1 MSDFSTPFGPQG
13 GNAWYPTS
21 PKGKPIDAYGNYVP
35 DTTQRYVSMI
45 VNYGFGP
52 QYTYVDNP
60 NYNPVI
66 QSSAPQTVS
75 APAPAPPQYQATFD
89 TIGQTIY
96 RMIGHVRVPL
106 RIIWAQG
113 LNASGDTTISPTLTF
128 AAALGAP
135 FDPDEVGSVVVIFAG
150 SSAIYDPSAGGV
162 VVPDTVSA
170 ADAALLQASLAAA
183 VVYPGNEAQLP
194 DPMILADKGAN
205 VTNAFRGIR
214 YIVFPAFPL
223 SVTGGIPNNLSVTWQ
238 RTNALVSYLP
248 AAVEFAAGT
257 G

>member
-1 MSDFSTPFGPQG
+1 
-13 GNAWYPTS
+13 
-21 PKGKPIDAYGNYVP
+21 
-35 DTTQRYVSMI
+35 MI
-45 VNYGFGP
+45 VNYGNGP
-52 QYTYVDNP
+52 SYTYSDNP
-60 NYNPVI
+60 NYNSALASDT
-66 QSSAPQTVS
+66 SST
-75 APAPAPPQYQATFD
+75 PAPTPPQYQATFD

-135 FDPDEVGSVVVIFAG
+135 LDPDEEGSVAVIFSG
-150 SSAIYDPSAGGV
+150 STAIYDPAAGGV
-162 VVPDTVSA
+162 IVPDTISA

-194 DPMILADKGAN
+194 DPTITADKGAN
-205 VTNAFRGIR
+205 VTCAFRGIR

-223 SVTGGIPNNLSVTWQ
+223 SVTGGIPTNLSIAWQ
-238 RTNALVSYLP
+238 RTNALGAYVP